1 MADSQSLIGRTIS
14 HYRILEKLGGG
25 GMGVVYKAEDTK
37 LQRFVALKFLP
48 DDLAR
53 DRAAL
58 ERFQREARAASALDH
73 PNICTIYEIG
83 EESERPFIVMQF
95 LDGQTLKHR
104 IAGKP
109 LQIDETLEL
118 AIEIADALDAAHSKG
133 IVHRDIKPANIFVT
147 TRGHAKILDF
157 GLAKTLGQTS
167 SMSVSLTQDSA
178 GISAE
183 HLTSPG
189 SAIGTVAYMS
199 PEQVRAREL
208 DARSDLFSF
217 GVVLYEMATG
227 AAAFR
232 GESIAVIF
240 EAIMNRAVVP
250 PVRLNPDVP
259 AKLEDI
265 INKAL
270 EKDRETRYQHA
281 ADMRADLKRLRRE
294 SESGHASSSSIAA
307 VSVAPSSTGIPAAQS
322 SASVDVPTSRP
333 TSGAVAAVSGTTVP
347 SASTRAETRESLPVD
362 AGKAR
367 QGKKNL
373 PYVIGAAALV
383 VLIVAG
389 IWWFKGRTKT
399 GALTERDTVVLAD
412 FANSTGDPV
421 FDDTLKTAL
430 SVALNQSPF
439 LNVLPENKVAETL
452 KLMSR
457 PRGTP
462 LTPDVASEVCQRTA
476 GKAYIAGSIANLGNE
491 YVLALKAINCQSGE
505 PLAQQQVTATSKE
518 KVLEA
523 LSDAASNLRQKLGES
538 LATVQKY
545 DAPLAD
551 ATTSSLEALKAYT
564 TGRKLRNEKG
574 EAAALPYLQ
583 RAIELDPNFAVG
595 YEAVG
600 VVYGNMGETSRANE
614 YFTKAFELREHASE
628 VEKLSIESS
637 YYRQVTGELDKA
649 AQIYQEWIS
658 SYPRNNVPYNSLG
671 IVYSSQ
677 GQFEKS
683 LDEYRD
689 SLRLEPNGLPPF
701 VNLTN
706 SFMALQRFD
715 EARQT
720 IQQAHE
726 RKLDSFA
733 LRNAQ
738 YALAFLGNNTA
749 AMSEELRWFAGKP
762 IEHIGLSLES
772 DTQAYSGRLAK
783 GREVTKQAV
792 DSAVR
797 NDAKESGAMWL
808 ENEAIRQAAF
818 GDLAA
823 AKQTASDGLKLYP
836 DSQGVQAEA
845 ALALAMA
852 GDAGRATSISQDLNK
867 RYPLDTQLQSL
878 WLPAIRAQAALDA
891 KNAPQALKE
900 FPGPT
905 PMDFGTIGFVAN
917 LSCLYPIYIRGE
929 ANLAAGQGAA
939 AASDFQ
945 KIIDHS
951 GIVWSCWTGALA
963 HLGVARAN
971 ALTAKTSQGADADA
985 ARVRALAAYKDFL
998 ELWKDADPNIPIL
1011 VAAKAEYEKLR

>member
-1 MADSQSLIGRTIS
+1 
-14 HYRILEKLGGG
+14 
-25 GMGVVYKAEDTK
+25 
-37 LQRFVALKFLP
+37 
-48 DDLAR
+48 
-53 DRAAL
+53 
-58 ERFQREARAASALDH
+58 
-73 PNICTIYEIG
+73 
-83 EESERPFIVMQF
+83 
-95 LDGQTLKHR
+95 
-104 IAGKP
+104 
-109 LQIDETLEL
+109 
-118 AIEIADALDAAHSKG
+118 
-133 IVHRDIKPANIFVT
+133 
-147 TRGHAKILDF
+147 
-157 GLAKTLGQTS
+157 
-167 SMSVSLTQDSA
+167 
-178 GISAE
+178 
-183 HLTSPG
+183 
-189 SAIGTVAYMS
+189 
-199 PEQVRAREL
+199 
-208 DARSDLFSF
+208 
-217 GVVLYEMATG
+217 
-227 AAAFR
+227 
-232 GESIAVIF
+232 
-240 EAIMNRAVVP
+240 
-250 PVRLNPDVP
+250 
-259 AKLEDI
+259 
-265 INKAL
+265 
-270 EKDRETRYQHA
+270 
-281 ADMRADLKRLRRE
+281 
-294 SESGHASSSSIAA
+294 
-307 VSVAPSSTGIPAAQS
+307 
-322 SASVDVPTSRP
+322 
-333 TSGAVAAVSGTTVP
+333 
-347 SASTRAETRESLPVD
+347 
-362 AGKAR
+362 
-367 QGKKNL
+367 
-373 PYVIGAAALV
+373 
-383 VLIVAG
+383 
-389 IWWFKGRTKT
+389 
-399 GALTERDTVVLAD
+399 
-412 FANSTGDPV
+412 
-421 FDDTLKTAL
+421 
-430 SVALNQSPF
+430 
-439 LNVLPENKVAETL
+439 
-452 KLMSR
+452 
-457 PRGTP
+457 
-462 LTPDVASEVCQRTA
+462 
-476 GKAYIAGSIANLGNE
+476 
-491 YVLALKAINCQSGE
+491 
-505 PLAQQQVTATSKE
+505 
-518 KVLEA
+518 
-523 LSDAASNLRQKLGES
+523 
-538 LATVQKY
+538 
-545 DAPLAD
+545 
-551 ATTSSLEALKAYT
+551 
-564 TGRKLRNEKG
+564 
-574 EAAALPYLQ
+574 
-583 RAIELDPNFAVG
+583 VG

-852 GDAGRATSISQDLNK
+852 GDAGRATSIAQDLNK

-1011 VAAKAEYEKLR
+1011 VAAKAEYEKLK